1 MAKSLLDEREAPREL
16 IERLRFSMN
25 VMEPAATP
33 ARFPGWLRI
42 VLIGR
47 KPKRTLARAAV
58 LAAVCYIVFKFFIFR
73 ALILPVR
80 IEGNS
85 MFPTYHDRGI
95 NFINRLAYHHAEPER
110 GDVVGIRMAGPSIM
124 LMKRIVG
131 LPGETIAFENGRLL
145 INGVRIDEPYLKFHS
160 PAPDLEPV
168 KLGPNEYYVIGDNR
182 MNSDRGRIDRDR
194 IVGRIIL

>member
-1 MAKSLLDEREAPREL
+1 
-16 IERLRFSMN
+16 MN
-25 VMEPAATP
+25 TMEPGATA

-42 VLIGR
+42 ALIGR
-47 KPKRTLARAAV
+47 HPKRTLIRATV
-58 LAAVCYIVFKFFIFR
+58 LAVVCFAFFKLFVFK
-73 ALILPVR
+73 LLVLPVR

-95 NFINRLAYHHAEPER
+95 NFVNRLAYRHVTPQR

-131 LPGETIAFENGRLL
+131 MPGETVAFEHGRLL
-145 INGVRIDEPYLKFHS
+145 IDGKQILEPYLEHPS
-160 PAPDLEPV
+160 PAPFLEPV
-168 KLGPNEYYVIGDNR
+168 TLGQNEYYVIGDNR

-194 IVGRIIL
+194 IMGKIVL